1 VEIRQASS
9 RLTTLDTLGTYR
21 VLIQPD
27 PSTQIKPGDGASRAL
42 VWISTLDG
50 ALLIDGRGLIGA
62 TGVRIRAEAHAAAGS
77 EAALNNLLNLIG
89 RRNGASSAISIG

>member
-1 VEIRQASS
+1 MRRRWVIASAGVG
-9 RLTTLDTLGTYR
+9 L
-21 VLIQPD
+21 VAV
-27 PSTQIKPGDGASRAL
+27 AS
-42 VWISTLDG
+42 G

-62 TGVRIRAEAHAAAGS
+62 TGVRIRAEAHAAPGS